1 VATESVT
8 EPTHGD
14 TAEMIASRADR
25 GWDLYLAKRQLI
37 TQTSE
42 DTYLVPA
49 SGDGTYTVRYGG
61 SRESCECTD
70 FGVHNGARS
79 PGLACKHLVS
89 VALIY
94 ARRRRVRSRCEV
106 CGVSSHE
113 KTLVGLR
120 NDRRRGGPKYC
131 LPHHPDSLGGEI
143 DRIAQS
149 IEREAQIQGD
159 G

>member
-1 VATESVT
+1 VVT
-8 EPTHGD
+8 EIVD
-14 TAEMIASRADR
+14 QASKKDIAEMIASRAMR

-37 TQTSE
+37 ARTGV
-42 DTYLVPA
+42 DTYTVPA
-49 SGDGTYTVRYGG
+49 STGRKTYTVHYGG
-61 SRESCECTD
+61 DAEDCECTD
-70 FGVHNGARS
+70 YGAHRS
-79 PGLACKHLVS
+79 ELACKHLVA
-89 VALIY
+89 VALIF
-94 ARRRRVRSRCEV
+94 ARRRRVCSRCEV
-106 CGVSSHE
+106 CGVSSRE